1 MSRGSREPLRLS
13 KKVIFLKASKQEKKK
28 KGEKWSRNSDCV
40 AGRAGVA
47 APPAAGGAGAGDGA
61 GELAVIS
68 SPSHARKQQGLVG
81 VRARLV
87 AVYLPG
93 VEHGGGQ
100 RQFT

>member
-13 KKVIFLKASKQEKKK
+13 KKVIFFKASKQEKK
-28 KGEKWSRNSDCV
+28 KGEKWSRNSECV

-61 GELAVIS
+61 GELAAIS
-68 SPSHARKQQGLVG
+68 SPSHARKQRGLVG

-100 RQFT
+100 SQFT